1 MREINVPVF
10 VVGGGGCGLSLSIF
24 LSNLGVEHLV
34 CERREGT
41 SRKPKAHYLNQR
53 TMEIFRQHGI
63 VDAIR
68 AASAPIDKMGRV
80 QWMTSLGGDGPLDRR
95 VFQTMEAFGGGSL
108 RARYEADSPVLS
120 GNLPQIRLEPLLRRC
135 AADRAPS
142 SVLFNHL
149 VTKVSQDRDGVT
161 ALVEN
166 NDNGEV
172 FRVNAQ
178 YLVGADAGRLV
189 GPTFGI
195 EVQGPTGL
203 LEMVGVH
210 FSADLSRWWDDD
222 MLLTFFT
229 NPEGVGDVLGS
240 GAMAVLG
247 PTWGKHSEEW
257 VIQFAFGAD
266 DPARK
271 DDRAMV
277 PRVRELLRLPDLEL
291 EVHGINHWVLE
302 AVLADK
308 YQVGR
313 VFIAG
318 DAAHRHP
325 PTTGLGLNTAFGDAH
340 NLAWK
345 LALVLNHGVSP
356 ALLDTYGPE
365 RREVGRANVDWA
377 MHTFM
382 NHAVLDAGL
391 GLTRGAPLEQSKAA
405 FETLFADTPTG
416 EWTRARAD
424 QVFRTHH
431 IETQAHDREIGY
443 SYSAGALV
451 PDGTEPPPRDPV
463 GLVYVPTTR
472 PGHRLP
478 HAWIESA
485 ERGRI
490 STHDL
495 TPTEPSFVLIT
506 GADGG
511 PWRDVAERVGK
522 GLGVSVKA
530 VSIGDNGDYTDT
542 DGQWQAVREI
552 GDDGAILVRPDNHVG
567 WRAMTSVADPGVELT
582 TALTHVLGAHS

>member
-10 VVGGGGCGLSLSIF
+10 IVGGGGCGLSMSIF
-24 LSNLGVEHLV
+24 LSNLGVKHLV

-63 VDAIR
+63 FDAIR

-95 VFQTMEAFGGGSL
+95 VFQTMESFGGGSL

-135 AADRAPS
+135 AQDRAPS

-149 VTKVSQDRDGVT
+149 VTKVSQDGDGVT

-210 FSADLSRWWDDD
+210 FSADLSQWWDDD
-222 MLLTFFT
+222 TLLTFFT

-257 VIQFAFGAD
+257 VIQFAFSAD

-277 PRVRELLRLPDLEL
+277 PRVRELLKLPDLQL

-302 AVLADK
+302 GILADK

-377 MHTFM
+377 MFTFM
-382 NHAVLDAGL
+382 NHATLDAGL
-391 GLTRGAPLEQSKAA
+391 GLLRGAPLEQSKAA

-424 QVFRTHH
+424 QVFRTHR
-431 IETQAHDREIGY
+431 IEMQAHDREIGY

-478 HAWIESA
+478 HAWIESS

-495 TPTEPSFVLIT
+495 TPVEPSFALIT

-511 PWRDVAERVGK
+511 LWRDVAERVGK

-542 DGQWQAVREI
+542 NGQWQAVREI
-552 GDDGAILVRPDNHVG
+552 SDDGAILVRPDNHVG
-567 WRAMTSVADPGVELT
+567 WRAMTGVTDPGVELT